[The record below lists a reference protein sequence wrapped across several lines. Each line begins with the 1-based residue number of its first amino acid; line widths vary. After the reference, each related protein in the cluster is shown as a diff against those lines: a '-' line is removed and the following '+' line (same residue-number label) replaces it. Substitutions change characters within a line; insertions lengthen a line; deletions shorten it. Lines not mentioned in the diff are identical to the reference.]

1 MHCLLDINPRGNVG
15 ILIYINDYSRGLSLE
30 GPDIF
35 QAEGHRG
42 GLRLFNIAHARQR
55 NLITDFDFNYFHESC
70 IDTFSLLLVV
80 SHHQI

>member
-1 MHCLLDINPRGNVG
+1 MHCLLDINSRGNVG
-15 ILIYINDYSRGLSLE
+15 ILIYNNDYSRGLSLE

-42 GLRLFNIAHARQR
+42 GLRLFNIAHAGQR